1 MLYKFISFAITL
13 LYVAVAAS
21 DISRYNSEKKPFVFD
36 VQNIENKYF
45 VVKVYI
51 GGDH

>member
-1 MLYKFISFAITL
+1 MIYKFISFAITL

-21 DISRYNSEKKPFVFD
+21 DISRYNSEKKPFVFS
-36 VQNIENKYF
+36 VQNIDNKYF
-45 VVKVYI
+45 VVKVNI